1 MRNFLNNSIINI
13 IQRKKKRASL
23 ENELRKLQ
31 AKLQES
37 TSLPK
42 GLISMAADLADLE
55 RSVMTDYMEKNSEK
69 RNHYKRFISA
79 ERTPQ

>member
-13 IQRKKKRASL
+13 IQKKRASL
-23 ENELRKLQ
+23 ENELRKLK
-31 AKLQES
+31 AKLEES

-42 GLISMAADLADLE
+42 EIISMAADLAGLK
-55 RSVMTDYMEKNSEK
+55 RYVMIDYMEKNGEK